1 MKSLIR
7 NLIID
12 ESELSLTVS
21 RNDFYIVDKYFED
34 NMKHFYVD
42 FYI

>member
-1 MKSLIR
+1 MKSLIE
-7 NLIID
+7 NFIINEYD
-12 ESELSLTVS
+12 LSLSIS

>member
-1 MKSLIR
+1 MRSLIR

-12 ESELSLTVS
+12 ESELSLSIS
-21 RNDFYIVDKYFED
+21 RNDFYVVDKYFED
-34 NMKHFYVD
+34 NMKHFYLD